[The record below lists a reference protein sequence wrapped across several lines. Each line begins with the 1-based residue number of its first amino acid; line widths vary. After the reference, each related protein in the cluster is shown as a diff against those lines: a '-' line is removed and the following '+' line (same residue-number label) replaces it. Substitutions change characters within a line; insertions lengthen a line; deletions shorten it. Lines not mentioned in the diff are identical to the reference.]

1 MALAGAV
8 AAAVLG
14 AALAALLQLVSL
26 EAGCSSLLALE
37 AMEASPYT
45 PEGRAAIATATLA
58 AAVYTSARLA
68 GLLAALAA
76 YTCRPGSRCA
86 ATWLAGLYVPRAAGA
101 LIYIGAMYASPG
113 FFAANQLALALAVA
127 VLRFFGDIYSAGLA
141 ANSSP
146 RLQPPRPGLLLR
158 GAALLV
164 AASAWGYAA
173 EWLLGRLQPLAVRVA
188 ACGDLELTVAHLV
201 SGLFYMLAG
210 LYFARLLGAGVRRS
224 AGGRLHRRLG

>member
-8 AAAVLG
+8 AAAALG

-26 EAGCSSLLALE
+26 EAGCSSLLVLE

-45 PEGRAAIATATLA
+45 PEGRAAIAAATAT

-68 GLLAALAA
+68 GLLVALAA
-76 YTCRPGSRCA
+76 YTCRPSSRCA
-86 ATWLAGLYVPRAAGA
+86 ATWLASLYVPRAAGT

-113 FFAANQLALALAVA
+113 FFAASQLELALVAVA
-127 VLRFFGDIYSAGLA
+127 LRFLGDIYSAGLA
-141 ANSSP
+141 ASSSP
-146 RLQPPRPGLLLR
+146 RLQPPGPGLLLR

-173 EWLLGRLQPLAVRVA
+173 EWLLGSLQPLATAVA
-188 ACGDLELTVAHLV
+188 ACGDLELTAAHLV

-210 LYFARLLGAGVRRS
+210 LYFARLLAQWSRG
-224 AGGRLHRRLG
+224 